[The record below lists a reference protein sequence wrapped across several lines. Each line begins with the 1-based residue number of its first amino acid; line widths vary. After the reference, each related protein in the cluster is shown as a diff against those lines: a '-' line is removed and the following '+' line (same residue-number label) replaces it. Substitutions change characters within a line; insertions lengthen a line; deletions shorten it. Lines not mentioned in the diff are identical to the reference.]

1 VDVRIASARR
11 RRPKA
16 DKGRELA
23 VGNVGPAGAL
33 AVVGV
38 CCCTEGRATALAVAI
53 GARSATHP
61 PPIDL
66 VAKL

>member
-1 VDVRIASARR
+1 MGDSALVHFGCWRISGS
-11 RRPKA
+11 P
-16 DKGRELA
+16 EILC
-23 VGNVGPAGAL
+23 VGPAGAL